1 MMPKNAYFDDVPL
14 DLQLDLLVDGE
25 LPEARRRTLLASL
38 NGQPDGWRAV
48 ALRFLERQT
57 EKQSVRALMAGGQLV
72 PASID
77 LPETGARRSVLAR
90 IGWRRLTAVAAGL
103 FIAASSALVTLVAVR
118 SQGSSAE
125 PMRVFPTKLPA
136 EVVAA
141 GTDVR
146 VDVPVL
152 PAALNGDVFQFN
164 KSDNGRTTRNT
175 ILVQPDGRDGY
186 MVIPVNTSVAR
197 VY

>member
-1 MMPKNAYFDDVPL
+1 
-14 DLQLDLLVDGE
+14 
-25 LPEARRRTLLASL
+25 
-38 NGQPDGWRAV
+38 V

-57 EKQSVRALMAGGQLV
+57 EKQSVRALMAGANWCPHPSTCRKRGH
-72 PASID
+72 AFGSRAD
-77 LPETGARRSVLAR
+77 RLAAVD
-90 IGWRRLTAVAAGL
+90 GVAAGL

-186 MVIPVNTSVAR
+186 MVIR
-197 VY
+197 